1 MNNSNLFPFERNHY
15 FYGKLLSVEDFELEQ
30 RYMNNKRRLLNRFLF
45 GTGVATGLNVVDV
58 DEQTVSVE
66 SGFALDS
73 WGREI
78 VLEEPILSKLENIS
92 GFDACLREDADVI
105 YLCLEYHEEGTDAV
119 HSIADENPAEHR
131 HRDFGRTKE
140 GFRLYLTTQE
150 PEEELRQILS
160 VKSLIECPKVVWEN
174 EEVRITQTLPRF
186 VKKGRGAELSVRVE
200 NHGRNTVAFS
210 YDLVLSGFIAQD
222 GKSVMKVNFDESLYE
237 KTGDYEMRFFLFAPE
252 GSSGQG
258 SVYVDPDTVLLQLS
272 DDQTEDI
279 RIQSEQTVTL
289 TDKEESDA
297 IKDYFYQMPMEQ
309 VAAAGYQ
316 APIYLAKL
324 FVMSAVDTYMIE
336 RVENVP
342 FDQYV
347 ANNVLL
353 GNLNDRLNVKENVIS
368 AALKGRGTDGTADG
382 SQALGQFLVAQGVA
396 DMAIQGGKKGDVT
409 FSPEI
414 THGIGLGRVAIILG
428 LQEDKTGIIYGDEDV
443 FSDEEEISGK
453 KIHVRLAAKVN
464 EDNGSFVI
472 GAKLASST
480 TGGRIR
486 VHWTAVRDQHN
497 VYEKNEKR
505 IFIKPNLLEMT
516 VRSSHQLEAVCEN
529 MVEKA
534 VQWQVRDEGGFI
546 DEKGMY
552 TAPNTAGVYEVIAQ
566 SVAYPEVKASIF
578 VVVRE

>member
-30 RYMNNKRRLLNRFLF
+30 RYLNNKRRMINRFLF
-45 GTGVATGLNVVDV
+45 GAGVATGLNVVDV

-78 VLEEPILSKLENIS
+78 VLSEPLLSKLENIS

-105 YLCLEYHEEGTDAV
+105 YLCLEYHEEETDAV
-119 HSIADENPAEHR
+119 HSIADENPAEQSHR
-131 HRDFGRTKE
+131 EFGRTKE
-140 GFRLYLTTQE
+140 GFRLYLTTRE
-150 PEEELRQILS
+150 PEEELRQVLS
-160 VKSLIECPKVVWEN
+160 SRSLIECPKVVWEN
-174 EEVRITQTLPRF
+174 EDIRITQTLPRF
-186 VKKGRGAELSVRVE
+186 IKKGRSAELAIRVE
-200 NHGRNTVAFS
+200 NRGRSTVAFS
-210 YDLVLSGFIAQD
+210 YELVLSGLVTPD

-237 KTGDYEMRFFLFAPE
+237 KTGDYELRFFVVAPE
-252 GSSGQG
+252 STSEQG
-258 SVYVDPDTVLLQLS
+258 SVHINPDTVLLQLS
-272 DDQTEDI
+272 DEETPVS
-279 RIQSEQTVTL
+279 IQSEQTVSL
-289 TDKEESDA
+289 TEKEEAEA
-297 IKDYFYQMPMEQ
+297 IKDFYYQMPMEQ
-309 VAAAGYQ
+309 VASAGYQ
-316 APIYLAKL
+316 APIYLARL
-324 FVMSAVDTYMIE
+324 FVISAVDTYMIE

-342 FDQYV
+342 FHQYL
-347 ANNVLL
+347 ANNMLL
-353 GNLNDRLNVKENVIS
+353 GNLTDRIAGKENIMS
-368 AALKGRGTDGTADG
+368 AAFKGQG
-382 SQALGQFLVAQGVA
+382 SVSSSGAGEQTLGQISVAQGVA
-396 DMAIQGGKKGDVT
+396 DLAIQGGKKGEVT

-428 LQEDKTGIIYGDEDV
+428 LQEEKSNIVYGDGDV
-443 FSDEEEISGK
+443 FEDEETTK
-453 KIHVRLAAKVN
+453 KISVKLAAKVN
-464 EDNGSFVI
+464 EDDGSFII
-472 GAKLASST
+472 GAKLLSST

-486 VHWTAVRDQHN
+486 VHWTALRDRHN

-534 VQWQVRDEGGFI
+534 VQWSVRDEGGFI
-546 DEKGMY
+546 DEKGLY
-552 TAPNTAGVYEVIAQ
+552 TAPNTAGVYEVVAQ